1 MSEKRNK
8 GVIFFN
14 KFIQGETIFQL
25 FLLRHGLSALSETIA
40 EFPLDDGHVP
50 HSASAG
56 SLPPASLDGPVVLPD
71 FSGRVATW
79 STDFLLDVE
88 SDLSASTA
96 QSMRLV
102 AALSK
107 GAGSLGHGETSPKI
121 SLVEVNQAIIEQI
134 QIFHVRRHLQICPF
148 HRSTILG
155 MIP

>member
-8 GVIFFN
+8 GVTFFN

-56 SLPPASLDGPVVLPD
+56 GLPPAGLDGPVVLPD

-96 QSMRLV
+96 QSVRLV

-107 GAGSLGHGETSPKI
+107 GAGSLGHGETSPQDL
-121 SLVEVNQAIIEQI
+121 S
-134 QIFHVRRHLQICPF
+134 C
-148 HRSTILG
+148 RSELSNL
-155 MIP
+155 